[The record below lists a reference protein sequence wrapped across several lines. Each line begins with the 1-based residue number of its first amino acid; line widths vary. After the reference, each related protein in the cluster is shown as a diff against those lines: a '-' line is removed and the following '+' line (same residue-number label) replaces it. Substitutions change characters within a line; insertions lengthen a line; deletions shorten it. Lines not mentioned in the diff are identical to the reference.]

1 MPRCCFLLPLLMPI
15 CLPPLLRFLL
25 PLLMVRVLLF
35 CCWLLPAL
43 LLLMVRVLLFCC
55 WLLPVLLCCR
65 AWHVCFRGRA
75 RGLWHMLLWLH
86 WRWWRWCLWW
96 AVRPVDA
103 TTIIVVTD
111 AVAVDLGQQFEQ

>member
-1 MPRCCFLLPLLMPI
+1 M
-15 CLPPLLRFLL
+15 
-25 PLLMVRVLLF
+25 
-35 CCWLLPAL
+35 
-43 LLLMVRVLLFCC
+43 
-55 WLLPVLLCCR
+55 
-65 AWHVCFRGRA
+65 
-75 RGLWHMLLWLH
+75 LWLH